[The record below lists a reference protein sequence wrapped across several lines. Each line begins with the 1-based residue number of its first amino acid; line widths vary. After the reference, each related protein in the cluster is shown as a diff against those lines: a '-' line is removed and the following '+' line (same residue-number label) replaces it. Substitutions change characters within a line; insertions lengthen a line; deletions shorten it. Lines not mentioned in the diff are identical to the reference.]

1 MIYYIPQL
9 ADCKSRNRLRP
20 EFDIAAQNESAWSC
34 KPAVLP
40 VKVESTSMKFFPA
53 PSFCRPVRS
62 MKIAPP
68 PLRRFRLLL
77 QKAPGLPTGTYPGHS
92 VSLFDSCLFCA
103 RRRVRPATL
112 PEFPTAAPPRG
123 SPPVPPH
130 IPLWRAP
137 ILPRRGLVRSPGA
150 FSVRRPWLHAGF
162 RYRGYSECGNTRHNS
177 CRATDIFQFR
187 FRRRP
192 GAVSAFSG
200 RKHAD
205 GTESEDVQC

>member
-1 MIYYIPQL
+1 MIMAIDTGKTIYIFFICCFKKHPVFQ
-9 ADCKSRNRLRP
+9 P
-20 EFDIAAQNESAWSC
+20 EHTPVIQFHCSIPASFVPGGGFD
-34 KPAVLP
+34 
-40 VKVESTSMKFFPA
+40 
-53 PSFCRPVRS
+53 R
-62 MKIAPP
+62 
-68 PLRRFRLLL
+68 
-77 QKAPGLPTGTYPGHS
+77 
-92 VSLFDSCLFCA
+92 FCA

-130 IPLWRAP
+130 IQLWRAP

-205 GTESEDVQC
+205 GTESADVQC